1 MRSALTMWCVVLAML
16 AGAPLALAPL
26 TLTWA
31 EAQTAPGPAVPPPT
45 TAVPPAE
52 GGPAEVLAFVMV
64 LTVLV
69 IVGVTARILDL
80 KSKRE
85 IDAIHL
91 QAQLADALLCDPMLS
106 RLNVT
111 PMVRVPIWRGTPAT
125 IKMRG
130 EVPRPELREAVLR
143 FMIRE
148 TSRLRSDFRIEDRLA
163 IAPSTGY
170 RAA

>member
-69 IVGVTARILDL
+69 IVGVTARIL